1 MIKKKRIAKGLSLFM
16 AMALCAGNITPVTV
30 KAEPATEERNVMA
43 GLKPTTNAEGGVLNP
58 LAATDGNKSGS
69 NVDSNNTKIVAG
81 EEIGNEDNGY
91 AQWQPVYLEYDLG
104 ENYNLQKISLYRN
117 TYDNAVS
124 TFKDVKV
131 EIATDKEFTDS
142 RVVYKT
148 ADVEETTK
156 NQGQAQIIDLA
167 EGTEGRYL
175 RVWGKGHYIQNTN
188 SDWKGYSN
196 GVLFNEIEAIATV
209 PVTEPEPEPNPD
221 PNPDPENPGTGEE
234 LVDANIMLGL
244 QPTTNSTHNIVV
256 GGSTVPQVTIQNPSN
271 ATDGIKAGS
280 NDDSNN
286 TKIIAGME
294 SGGEDNGYAGWDRVY
309 LQYDF
314 GKIRDVKQID
324 LYRNTYDAAVS
335 DFKNVKVELS
345 DTENFANS
353 TVVFA
358 EGDYKETTDNK
369 GRAQSIVLDA
379 PVKAQYIRIWGKGHY
394 IQNTNSSW
402 KGYSNGV
409 LFNEIEVIASVPKSE
424 IPTPPPEAE
433 ARNIAAGKIPYV
445 RGLTPTNIK
454 AITDG
459 KADNNYAV
467 HNSLGNRWLQF
478 EYRNSYFMKE
488 IKFKLEEGTY
498 KSVKVSVSSAP
509 TSEGELVFNESNW
522 TQGENMTVINLGEGK
537 PGKYVRFT
545 VNKEDNSPA
554 KYSEIEIWATGK
566 NFDES
571 KPEYVAP
578 ESKYDTLVWS
588 DEFNGDTVDETKW
601 NIIDGMANHGAIY
614 DRDAVSIKKDGENS
628 YLAIHSKNYETTE
641 DLIKAVGWDQY
652 QDQELKD
659 SVTWSSG
666 RVESKDKFS
675 FQFGRM
681 AVRAKP
687 NDSQGIWPAIWLLC
701 QDETGH
707 DEIDVLEYLGQDAW
721 DAWTTNHFGILDKNK
736 ASDGIATRNY
746 EAWCQDFHVFEV
758 EWDPEII
765 KFFIDGVQVHSTT
778 AGKDDGRDGMHT
790 RPMFAILETQVGDGW
805 VGDVDYTKQETKQDS
820 DYLID
825 WVRVYQTADQPVA
838 RFDNLESISNGKN
851 DRYYIAPES
860 HTDGL
865 MELSDGEESYESK
878 DNFYYGGQPRY
889 EASRVAVKEGATDQS
904 LVYHI
909 PEVKDVHLTTYY
921 QTLEGVKEVTR
932 PGDLKG
938 KSMRSSLKDGAD
950 LDFKIYT
957 SADGE
962 DWTRFENVKIVD
974 NFPEPNPSY
983 ARHTFDAYGLPEGT
997 NYVKVEFPN
1006 YEGAEYTQKNGE
1018 VTKVKNTDIQLAKV
1032 TFLQEKGAAV
1042 PEPEP
1047 EPEPEVTLDS
1057 IKITQAPE
1065 KTEYVEGEIFDAK
1078 GMKVTAI
1085 YSDGTEEEVTEAV
1098 SYSKEPL
1105 QVTDKEIELSYTEK
1119 EVTKTVKQAITVKK
1133 EADKKPGAKP
1143 SGSNKNP
1150 SGSSVKTGDEAQLA
1164 LWGTVGLLAAGAILV
1179 LTIRKRKQN

>member
-1 MIKKKRIAKGLSLFM
+1 MAYNHGREDRKWRIWKE
-16 AMALCAGNITPVTV
+16 
-30 KAEPATEERNVMA
+30 AEEKLLREY
-43 GLKPTTNAEGGVLNP
+43 GV
-58 LAATDGNKSGS
+58 D
-69 NVDSNNTKIVAG
+69 
-81 EEIGNEDNGY
+81 
-91 AQWQPVYLEYDLG
+91 
-104 ENYNLQKISLYRN
+104 
-117 TYDNAVS
+117 
-124 TFKDVKV
+124 
-131 EIATDKEFTDS
+131 
-142 RVVYKT
+142 
-148 ADVEETTK
+148 ETT
-156 NQGQAQIIDLA
+156 I
-167 EGTEGRYL
+167 
-175 RVWGKGHYIQNTN
+175 
-188 SDWKGYSN
+188 
-196 GVLFNEIEAIATV
+196 
-209 PVTEPEPEPNPD
+209 
-221 PNPDPENPGTGEE
+221 
-234 LVDANIMLGL
+234 
-244 QPTTNSTHNIVV
+244 
-256 GGSTVPQVTIQNPSN
+256 PQVLIQNPSN

-294 SGGEDNGYAGWDRVY
+294 SGGEDNGYAGWDHVY

-345 DTENFANS
+345 DTEDFANS

-369 GRAQSIVLDA
+369 GQAQSIVLGA

-445 RGLTPTNIK
+445 RGLTPTNIE

-509 TSEGELVFNESNW
+509 TDKGEVVFDESNW
-522 TQGENMTVINLGEGK
+522 TQGEDMTVIDLGEGK
-537 PGKYVRFT
+537 LGKYVRFT

-614 DRDAVSIKKDGENS
+614 NRGAVSIKKDGENS
-628 YLAIHSKNYETTE
+628 YLAINSKNYETTE
-641 DLIKAVGWDQY
+641 KLIEAVGWDQY
-652 QDQELKD
+652 QDQKLKD

-707 DEIDVLEYLGQDAW
+707 DEIDVLEYLGQEAW
-721 DAWTTNHFGILDKNK
+721 DAWTTNHFGILDENK
-736 ASDGIATRNY
+736 ASDGIVTKNY

-805 VGDVDYTKQETKQDS
+805 VGPVDYTKQETKQDS

-865 MELSDGEESYESK
+865 MELYDGEESYESK

-889 EASRVAVKEGATDQS
+889 ETSRVAVKEGATDQS

-921 QTLEGVKEVTR
+921 QTLEGVKEVTK

-1047 EPEPEVTLDS
+1047 EVTLDS

-1085 YSDGTEEEVTEAV
+1085 YSDGTEKEVTEAV

-1119 EVTKTVKQAITVKK
+1119 EVTKTVKQAITVKSK
-1133 EADKKPGAKP
+1133 DIPNPDPDDGDNGEEPQKGEILNVKVSPDKAGESQEFTVKPSNPSKP